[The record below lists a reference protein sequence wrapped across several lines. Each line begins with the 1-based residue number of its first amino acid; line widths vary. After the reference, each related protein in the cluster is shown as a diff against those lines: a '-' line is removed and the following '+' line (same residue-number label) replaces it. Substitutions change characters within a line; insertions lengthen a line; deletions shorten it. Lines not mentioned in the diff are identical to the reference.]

1 MLIIIEIWKTYKVVE
16 ARLVSSFLI
25 CPSSAIPRLSLL
37 LDSAGCKYTTFCR
50 LEPGLIGQPSLLY

>member
-1 MLIIIEIWKTYKVVE
+1 MLLIINLIIHYKVVE
-16 ARLVSSFLI
+16 AKLVSSFLS

-50 LEPGLIGQPSLLY
+50 LEPGLMGQPSL